1 MFQHEIEFTY
11 LRELSITYPPVLQ
24 IKTVAEI
31 LQEDVP
37 TIRARIRR
45 GSFPIPVRQETG
57 GRQYVLL
64 AELVHF
70 VCTGEISSQQNTST
84 AQKTTSNLRGRPC
97 KVDQITRHQGGVQ

>member
-1 MFQHEIEFTY
+1 MYQHEIEFAY

-24 IKTVAEI
+24 IKMVAEI
-31 LQEDVP
+31 LKEDVP

-64 AELVHF
+64 TELVHF
-70 VCTGEISSQQNTST
+70 VCTGEISSQQNTLT
-84 AQKTTSNLRGRPC
+84 ARKTTPKRRGRPY
-97 KVDQITRHQGGVQ
+97 KADQIGNVGAL

>member
-1 MFQHEIEFTY
+1 MYQHEIEFAY

-24 IKTVAEI
+24 IKMVAEI
-31 LQEDVP
+31 LKEDVP

-64 AELVHF
+64 TELVHF
-70 VCTGEISSQQNTST
+70 VCTGEISPQQNTLT
-84 AQKTTSNLRGRPC
+84 ARKTASKRRGRPC
-97 KVDQITRHQGGVQ
+97 KADQIGNVSAL

>member
-1 MFQHEIEFTY
+1 MYQHEIEFAY

-24 IKTVAEI
+24 IKMVAEI
-31 LQEDVP
+31 LKEDVP

-64 AELVHF
+64 TELVHF
-70 VCTGEISSQQNTST
+70 VCTGEISPQQNTLT
-84 AQKTTSNLRGRPC
+84 ARKTTSKRRGRPY
-97 KVDQITRHQGGVQ
+97 KADQIGNVGAL